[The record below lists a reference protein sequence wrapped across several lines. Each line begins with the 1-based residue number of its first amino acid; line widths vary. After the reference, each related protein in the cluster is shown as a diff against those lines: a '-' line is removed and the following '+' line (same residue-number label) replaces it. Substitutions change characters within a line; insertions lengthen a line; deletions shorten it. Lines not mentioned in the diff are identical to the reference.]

1 MPRQD
6 GRSREGEEDEC
17 ASYGGSIDQNE
28 SREHTSHTHMLYTK
42 AKEGSERS
50 ADTWPEWKGARG
62 EAQGRVDITP
72 SAAEAIDDDADVP
85 STRGSAEWGGT

>member
-6 GRSREGEEDEC
+6 GRSREEEEDEC

-28 SREHTSHTHMLYTK
+28 SRGHTSHTHTLYTK
-42 AKEGSERS
+42 AKERSERS
-50 ADTWPEWKGARG
+50 ADTWPERRGARG

-72 SAAEAIDDDADVP
+72 SAAETIDDDADVQ
-85 STRGSAEWGGT
+85 SARKSAEWEGT